1 MENTVVEASTVLG
14 DVITSGMLEGVLD
27 EIVGLLPIV
36 IPVLIGFIG
45 LRKGISFVRS
55 ILHSA

>member
-1 MENTVVEASTVLG
+1 MNEVVETATTLTGVVNTDMIS
-14 DVITSGMLEGVLD
+14 GVLN
-27 EIVGLLPIV
+27 EVVGLLPIV

-45 LRKGISFVRS
+45 LRKGISFVRN